1 MEKFMVTFEQLNVQ
15 NDKITELSNVLIQLI
30 PERSM
35 CDNPVTE
42 ELFFRYVDHVKDH
55 LNIGDKNLYANLL
68 THRDQSVKHTASLFL
83 SGSGEI
89 KRVFEAYLRKWCNHK
104 ELRIKNHDKF
114 VKETEDMF
122 RLVLRRI
129 EDETEHLYPLLR
141 GININAS
148 VAA

>member
-1 MEKFMVTFEQLNVQ
+1 MVTFEQLNVQ
-15 NDKITELSNVLIQLI
+15 NDRITELSNVLVQLI
-30 PERSM
+30 PDRSM

-42 ELFFRYVDHVKDH
+42 ELFFRYVDHVKEH
-55 LNIGDKNLYANLL
+55 LDIEDKNLYANLL
-68 THRDQSVKHTASLFL
+68 THRDQSIQHTASLFL

-89 KRVFEAYLRKWCNHK
+89 KRVFEQYLRKWCNHH
-104 ELRIKNHDKF
+104 ELRIKNHDNF

-141 GININAS
+141 EVRGDAQ

>member
-1 MEKFMVTFEQLNVQ
+1 MVTFEQLNVQ
-15 NDKITELSNVLIQLI
+15 NDKITELSNVLVQLI

-42 ELFFRYVDHVKDH
+42 ELFFRYVDHVRTH
-55 LNIGDKNLYANLL
+55 LDIEDKNLYANLL
-68 THRDQSVKHTASLFL
+68 THKNQSIKNTASLFL

-89 KRVFEAYLRKWCNHK
+89 KRVFEQYLRKWCNHQ
-104 ELRIKNHDKF
+104 ELRIKNHDEF

-122 RLVLRRI
+122 RLVLNRI

-141 GININAS
+141 EIRGDAR

>member
-1 MEKFMVTFEQLNVQ
+1 MVTFEQLNVQ
-15 NDKITELSNVLIQLI
+15 NDKITELSNVLVQLI

-42 ELFFRYVDHVKDH
+42 ELFFRYVDYVKEH
-55 LNIGDKNLYANLL
+55 LDIEDKNLYASLL
-68 THRDQSVKHTASLFL
+68 THKDHSIKHTASLFL

-89 KRVFEAYLRKWCNHK
+89 KRVFEQYLRKWCNHH
-104 ELRIKNHDKF
+104 ELRIKNHDDF

-122 RLVLRRI
+122 RLVLHRI

-141 GININAS
+141 EVRGDTQ

>member
-1 MEKFMVTFEQLNVQ
+1 MVTFEQLNVQ
-15 NDKITELSNVLIQLI
+15 NDKITQLSNVLVQLI
-30 PERSM
+30 PDHSM
-35 CDNPVTE
+35 CDNPVTA
-42 ELFFRYVDHVKDH
+42 ELFFRYVDHVKAH
-55 LNIGDKNLYANLL
+55 LDVGDRHLYASLL
-68 THRDQSVKHTASLFL
+68 THRDQSIKHTASLFL

-89 KRVFEAYLRKWCNHK
+89 KRVFEEYLHRWCNND
-104 ELRIKNHDKF
+104 ELRIRNHDSF

-141 GININAS
+141 EVRSNAQ